1 MKCSRTEETGVAME
15 LKKIVIINTKKGA
28 IITITIIQDATD
40 IIITVATDISMERHV
55 VIIKN
60 RRSMMNA
67 ATMIIT
73 SQRDETFWFSCL

>member
-1 MKCSRTEETGVAME
+1 ME
-15 LKKIVIINTKKGA
+15 LKKIVIINMKKGA

-40 IIITVATDISMERHV
+40 IIIMVTTDISTGRSV

-60 RRSMMNA
+60 HRSMMNA

-73 SQRDETFWFSCL
+73 SQRDETFLVFMFILSLIHI

>member
-40 IIITVATDISMERHV
+40 IIIMVATDISMERHV